1 MYQDIYVEL
10 IEESLN
16 YLINKLK
23 EFGEEVDLNKSNDRE
38 EFCEMIKSYFKEVD
52 NKLIDQHKWHV
63 EIDYIYEVGNR
74 YYCLTIMEGGTR
86 NTENGDVWIHEVKR
100 VPVTTYKYHTI
111 NKN

>member
-10 IEESLN
+10 NEESLN

-23 EFGEEVDLNKSNDRE
+23 EFGE
-38 EFCEMIKSYFKEVD
+38 EVD